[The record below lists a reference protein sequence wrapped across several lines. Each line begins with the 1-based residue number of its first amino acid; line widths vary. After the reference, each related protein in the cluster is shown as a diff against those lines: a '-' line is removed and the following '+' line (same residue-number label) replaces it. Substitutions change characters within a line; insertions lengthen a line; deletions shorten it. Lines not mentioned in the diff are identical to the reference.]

1 MGGVLSGSSGWR
13 GGKASTASLPVV
25 RLTHADRFTTERKEL
40 QLFIEAPDFGIVV
53 YGLTEWPV
61 LIATT
66 RLHFG
71 GYRRWMCCPE
81 CDSRR
86 QTLYVDGKRLACRC
100 CIGLRY
106 ESQHENKRLRAL
118 RVADRMR
125 ELLGWKSGILNTIGP
140 KPKGM
145 HWATYWRLRE
155 RVELHTEAIL
165 GGLPEWLDRA
175 ERGIER
181 RKRQNP

>member
-1 MGGVLSGSSGWR
+1 MGGITSGVRGWR
-13 GGKASTASLPVV
+13 GGKPSIANLPAV
-25 RLTHADRFTTERKEL
+25 RLTYADRFTMERKPVK
-40 QLFIEAPDFGIVV
+40 LFIEAPDFGIVMC
-53 YGLTEWPV
+53 GLSEWPV
-61 LIATT
+61 LIVTT
-66 RLHFG
+66 PLHYG
-71 GYRRWMCCPE
+71 GHRRWICCPE

-86 QTLYVDGKRLACRC
+86 QALYVDGKRLACRG

-106 ESQHENKRLRAL
+106 ESQHENKRYRAL
-118 RVADRMR
+118 RAVDRMR
-125 ELLGWKSGILNTIGP
+125 ELLGWKPGILNAMGP

-181 RKRQNP
+181 RKRQNL